1 MFSKEE
7 LDIIKGMCDLTLKHG
22 GLQNLD
28 AVLKILKTIQ
38 ENEATPK
45 VTTTPKA
52 EKKQNPKNEN

>member
-28 AVLKILKTIQ
+28 AVLKILRTIQ
-38 ENEATPK
+38 ENEAAPK
-45 VTTTPKA
+45 VATT
-52 EKKQNPKNEN
+52 PKNEN